1 MLRIRVIGI
10 ERHEQPQRSTPDADS
25 NRMTTEGEIQQA
37 SARGLLLARYWLTAL
52 AGTVVVALALGIP
65 TDIVPNPW
73 FTRMTPIETDQ
84 FVFWILTSVLT
95 GALIG
100 TYVLSRSL
108 ARHMPSQA
116 IGSGL
121 LGVLAVGCPVC
132 NKLVVLLLG
141 VSGAFQYFAPIQPY
155 LGAASV
161 VLAATALAVR
171 LRAWRRACAV
181 PAQSIP

>member
-1 MLRIRVIGI
+1 MNDETSPPTG
-10 ERHEQPQRSTPDADS
+10 ESSRST
-25 NRMTTEGEIQQA
+25 
-37 SARGLLLARYWLTAL
+37 GLSRSPLGRAELLVRYWLVAL
-52 AGTVVVALALGIP
+52 AATVVTGLALGIP

-73 FTRMTPIETDQ
+73 FTRMTPVESDQ
-84 FVFWILTSVLT
+84 YVFWILTSVLT

-108 ARHMPSQA
+108 AKHMPSQA

-141 VSGAFQYFAPIQPY
+141 VAGAFQYFAPIQPY
-155 LGAASV
+155 LGAAGV
-161 VLAATALAVR
+161 ILAATALAVR
-171 LRAWRRACAV
+171 LRAWRRACAL
-181 PAQSIP
+181 PAESTP

>member
-1 MLRIRVIGI
+1 MNDETLR
-10 ERHEQPQRSTPDADS
+10 P
-25 NRMTTEGEIQQA
+25 TEVSAHQAEILDRP
-37 SARGLLLARYWLTAL
+37 SLARGELLVRYWLVAL
-52 AGTVVVALALGIP
+52 AAAVVTALALGIP

-73 FTRMTPIETDQ
+73 FTRMTPTGTDQ
-84 FVFWILTSVLT
+84 YVFWILTSALT

-100 TYVLSRSL
+100 TYVLSRKL
-108 ARHMPSQA
+108 AKHMPSQA

-161 VLAATALAVR
+161 ILAATALAVR
-171 LRAWRRACAV
+171 LRAWRRACAL
-181 PAQSIP
+181 PAESTP